1 MKYIVDIDGTS
12 CTHDSPDTPYEE
24 AKPIKERIHFFN
36 QLFDAGHEIIYWT
49 ARGGNRGAD
58 YSQLTKKQLD
68 DWGVRRTRLKMGKPP
83 YDYWIDDKAFN
94 VQDFFMTDIKSGE
107 TSSMTL

>member
-1 MKYIVDIDGTS
+1 MKYIVDIDGTI

-24 AKPIKERIHFFN
+24 AAPIKERIHFFN
-36 QLFDAGHEIIYWT
+36 QLFDAGHEVIYWT
-49 ARGGNRGAD
+49 ARGGNSGVD
-58 YSQLTKKQLD
+58 HSQLTKKQLN
-68 DWGVRRTRLKMGKPP
+68 DWGVKRTQLKMGKPP

-94 VQDFFMTDIKSGE
+94 VQDFFMTDIRSGE

>member
-1 MKYIVDIDGTS
+1 MKYIVDIDGTI
-12 CTHDSPDTPYEE
+12 CTHDSPDTPYEDAE
-24 AKPIKERIHFFN
+24 PIKERIHFFN

-49 ARGGNRGAD
+49 ARGGNSGVD
-58 YSQLTKKQLD
+58 HSQLTEKQLN
-68 DWGVRRTRLKMGKPP
+68 DWGVKRTQLKMGKPP

-94 VQDFFMTDIKSGE
+94 VKDFFMIDVKSGE